1 MKELMLELLTYEP
14 YGKFLPEEK
23 MYICEILSGNDNPPP
38 SLAKFHKLFLDF
50 HYCVQRGAFDDVDWL
65 RQWKTAYGHDRLPL
79 FFKKICFYLMVK
91 GEFSGSEFMEKIGLQ
106 VSRLKRWGISPQF
119 RKYAEADT
127 YSAIRAFRNGVKKP
141 YIVSIVKRLYF
152 EAGRQLYFEAELKKS
167 ETMTLRKLPQFVD
180 VFAGTASVA
189 ASVRSEGCP
198 PPVINDYDP
207 VMVCFAWVF
216 THYPHELRKRIARL
230 HNELMTKKLNPKELS
245 YDAQAYKKHHDP
257 NNTVVTP
264 EALDDPE
271 TQRKFKEALGYSDND
286 IKEKRER
293 AQRHQEFIIRTR
305 SCYLKIKLVMDIG
318 DKRALRKGL
327 RNGKIDFNSL
337 PTNYPKKVEDVLDYA
352 EAAFYYYSF
361 SPPGKKGIDYDV
373 TSVSAK
379 NYRSYLRKL
388 VGNSA
393 RLHDSLKALYR
404 TDIAHIACKLLELQ
418 LEPSDLHFESIGHF
432 SRYLQKAEFYCEDFR
447 TILQRDTSNRI
458 YYLDS
463 PYFLTVGYD
472 VGFSDDD
479 HKDMLD
485 ILRNAK
491 FKWIFSMQYN
501 PSNERDSSE
510 DEAKCN
516 KQEHII
522 KDYKTYYRGFYAELR
537 LDSDQTTY
545 VSDAPAEDAEG
556 LYAILF
562 DIDKVKQKWK
572 NMKPPMK
579 EMLVVNFNPLRTIP
593 LHDSAVVY
601 PFDLFLKCAD
611 EKKDYQDIVKRA
623 VAWRKSNIESK
634 YTNEVPV

>member
-1 MKELMLELLTYEP
+1 MLELLTYEP
-14 YGKFLPEEK
+14 FGEFLSDEK
-23 MYICEILSGNDNPPP
+23 LDEKKYIDEILSGSYNHPP
-38 SLAKFHKLFLDF
+38 SMLHDLFSGF
-50 HYCVQRGAFDDVDWL
+50 CHCVQRGTFDDVDWL
-65 RQWKTAYGHDRLPL
+65 QRWKAEYKRDKLPL
-79 FFKKICFYLMVK
+79 LFKKICFYLMVK
-91 GEFSGSEFMEKIGLQ
+91 GELSGSAFMEQIGLQ
-106 VSRLKRWGISPQF
+106 VSRLKKWGISPQF

-127 YSAIRAFRNGVKKP
+127 YSAIRVFRNGVKRP

-152 EAGRQLYFEAELKKS
+152 EAGRQLYFEAELEKS
-167 ETMTLRKLPQFVD
+167 ETMTLKKLPQFVD

-198 PPVINDYDP
+198 PPVVNDFDP
-207 VMVCFAWVF
+207 VMICLAWAF

-230 HNELMTKKLNPKELS
+230 HNELMTKKLNPEELS
-245 YDAQAYKKHHDP
+245 YGEQAYKKHHDT
-257 NNTVVTP
+257 NNPIVTP
-264 EALDDPE
+264 EAWDDPE
-271 TQRKFKEALGYSDND
+271 TQRRFKEAFGYSDDD
-286 IKEKRER
+286 IEKARR
-293 AQRHQEFIIRTR
+293 CAQCHKEFIMRTR
-305 SCYLKIKLVMDIG
+305 SCYLNIKLVMDIG
-318 DKRALRKGL
+318 DKRTLRKGL

-352 EAAFYYYSF
+352 ATAFYYYSF

-373 TSVSAK
+373 TSVSAES
-379 NYRSYLRKL
+379 YRSYLGKL

-393 RLHDSLKALYR
+393 RLHNSLKVPCG
-404 TDIAHIACKLLELQ
+404 TDIAHIACKLLRLR
-418 LEPSDLHFESIGHF
+418 LEPFDLNFESIGHF

-447 TILQRDTSNRI
+447 TILQSNTSNKI

-479 HKDMLD
+479 HKAMLD
-485 ILRNAK
+485 ILRKNE
-491 FKWIFSMQYN
+491 FKWIFSMQYK
-501 PSNERDSSE
+501 PSDTHQCTNKS
-510 DEAKCN
+510 DEN
-516 KQEHII
+516 KRRSQPHII

-562 DIDKVKQKWK
+562 DVNAAQAKGQEIYR
-572 NMKPPMK
+572 NTS

-611 EKKDYQDIVKRA
+611 EKKDYPDIVKRA
-623 VAWRKSNIESK
+623 VAWRKSNIENE